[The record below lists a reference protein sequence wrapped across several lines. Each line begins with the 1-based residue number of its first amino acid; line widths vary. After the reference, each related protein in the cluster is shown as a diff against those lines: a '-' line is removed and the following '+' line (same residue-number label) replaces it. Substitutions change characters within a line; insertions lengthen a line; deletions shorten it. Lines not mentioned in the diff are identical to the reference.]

1 MLWPD
6 DNRVRYAA
14 IRERMT
20 SEEGKRMRCIRG
32 AKAAHAKIRAE
43 GRTPGTEGRAAALAN
58 EKRRKLEHL
67 QLSGATEEA
76 NRMILEAAADAE
88 RARVER
94 LAAEWQ
100 AKQKR
105 LWAEPGKG

>member
-1 MLWPD
+1 
-6 DNRVRYAA
+6 
-14 IRERMT
+14 
-20 SEEGKRMRCIRG
+20 
-32 AKAAHAKIRAE
+32 
-43 GRTPGTEGRAAALAN
+43 
-58 EKRRKLEHL
+58 
-67 QLSGATEEA
+67 
-76 NRMILEAAADAE
+76 LEAAADAE